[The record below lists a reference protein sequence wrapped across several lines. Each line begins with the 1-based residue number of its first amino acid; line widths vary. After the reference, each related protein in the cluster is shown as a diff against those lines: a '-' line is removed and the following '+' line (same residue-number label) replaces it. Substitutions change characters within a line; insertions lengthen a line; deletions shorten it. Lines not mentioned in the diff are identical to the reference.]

1 MFININ
7 STIIKNVGKYA
18 VRIYGIKTIQGGVFI
33 VHGAWGN
40 GYIWRTFYI
49 TQGVSRT
56 NYDQEGILRTNY
68 DKQGVSRT
76 IYDKEGIWRIIN
88 EKEGMLMANY
98 DKQVVL

>member
-7 STIIKNVGKYA
+7 STIIKTVGKYA
-18 VRIYGIKTIQGGVFI
+18 VRIYEIKTIQGGVFI

-49 TQGVSRT
+49 KQGVSRT
-56 NYDQEGILRTNY
+56 NYDQEGILRIN
-68 DKQGVSRT
+68 S
-76 IYDKEGIWRIIN
+76 DKEGI
-88 EKEGMLMANY
+88 LMANY